1 MKKITLLITAIILA
15 FFSCSTQK
23 SEKQDLAQH
32 VNPFIGT
39 GGHGHTYPGAVAPF
53 GMIQNSPDTRM
64 DSWDGCS
71 GYHISDNTIL
81 GFSLTHLTGT
91 GCNDYGDFRFSPIT
105 GKVSCNSKDYSSAFK
120 HENEIAKAGY
130 YSVILD
136 DYNIKVELNAGER
149 SAMQRYTFPQTND
162 AHIIIDLQ
170 ESNTSA
176 ETIYESFITIE
187 SNNAISGFR
196 RTGQWAKD
204 QYLYF
209 YAEFSEPFTG
219 YGICSDN
226 IEHPNM
232 KHAEGKDLQAW
243 RDFDATDGS

>member
-1 MKKITLLITAIILA
+1 MKKITTLIVAISFLL
-15 FFSCSTQK
+15 FSCSTNNI
-23 SEKQDLAQH
+23 EKQDFAQY

-71 GYHISDNTIL
+71 GYHISDTTIL
-81 GFSLTHLTGT
+81 GFSLTHLQGT
-91 GCNDYGDFRFSPIT
+91 GCNDYGDFRFAPVT
-105 GKVSCNSKDYSSAFK
+105 GKPSFNSEDYSSSFK

-136 DYNIKVELNAGER
+136 DYNTKVELTAGER
-149 SAMQRYTFPQTND
+149 TAMQRYTFPKTDD
-162 AHIIIDLQ
+162 AHIIVELQ

-176 ETIYESFITIE
+176 ETIHESFITIE
-187 SNNAISGFR
+187 SDNAISGFR
-196 RTGQWAKD
+196 RTGQWASD

-219 YGICSDN
+219 FGICSDN
-226 IEHPNM
+226 VEHPNM
-232 KHAEGKDLQAW
+232 KHAEGKGEGIL
-243 RDFDATDGS
+243 SLCCCL

>member
-1 MKKITLLITAIILA
+1 MKRITLLIIAISFL

-23 SEKQDLAQH
+23 NEKQDLAQY
-32 VNPFIGT
+32 VNPFVGT
-39 GGHGHTYPGAVAPF
+39 GGHGHTYPGAIAPF

-71 GYHISDNTIL
+71 GYHISDSTIL

-91 GCNDYGDFRFSPIT
+91 GCSGYGDFRFSPIT
-105 GKVSCNSKDYSSAFK
+105 GKTSFNSKEYSSSFK
-120 HENEIAKAGY
+120 HENEVAKAAY
-130 YSVILD
+130 YSVLLD
-136 DYNIKVELNAGER
+136 DYNIKVELTAGER
-149 SAMQRYTFPQTND
+149 VAMQRYTFPQTND
-162 AHIIIDLQ
+162 AHIIVELQ

-187 SNNAISGFR
+187 SDNAISGFR

-209 YAEFSEPFTG
+209 YAEFS
-219 YGICSDN
+219 
-226 IEHPNM
+226 
-232 KHAEGKDLQAW
+232 
-243 RDFDATDGS
+243 